1 MNIRAVLGVAG
12 VSPFENKQAKQIGH
26 FFEYLVL
33 AALLAVFVQLILSYT
48 DFFYES
54 EWINHLVWAVFA
66 LEFFVNLTMVDNR
79 VRYFQQNWLNFA
91 IVILAFPWIEWSSE
105 WAIIIRTLRL
115 LLLMRFFVNFFQ
127 DAVKLLQK
135 NRFGQILV
143 GFAFLVVGAGGVFVY
158 IEDRPFIDGIW
169 YAIVTITTVGY
180 GDVVPQTENG
190 RIFGT
195 ILIVF
200 GVLFFSLVTANFS
213 AFLIGSEQRK
223 LEKEIL
229 GYVQNTEKRLTKLS
243 TENERH
249 VEYIMLHMS
258 KELEQ
263 LKEELNDL
271 RQKEIQRLRAEL
283 ESRNNNH
290 SSGLSTENI
299 KATQASELATDKP
312 VSAPSFSGNGFSAM
326 KPNQEMDGQNLAENQ
341 ENHSK
346 NKNQVSLE
354 KNTQSEQSDENLQQ
368 SEHSSSSTGFHS
380 FGFINKGPKKD

>member
-1 MNIRAVLGVAG
+1 MNLRAVLGVAG
-12 VSPFENKQAKQIGH
+12 VSPYENKEAKTIGRI
-26 FFEYLVL
+26 FEYLVL
-33 AALLAVFVQLILSYT
+33 AALVAVFVQLILTYSDYDY
-48 DFFYES
+48 DFT
-54 EWINHLVWAVFA
+54 WVNHIVWGVFA
-66 LEFFVNLTMVDNR
+66 LEFFINLAMVSNR
-79 VRYFQQNWLNFA
+79 LRYFQQNWLNFA

-105 WAIIIRTLRL
+105 WAIIVRSLRL
-115 LLLMRFFVNFFQ
+115 LLLMRFFTSFFQ
-127 DAVKLLQK
+127 DVAKILKK

-143 GFAFLVVGAGGVFVY
+143 GFAFLIVGAGGVFVY

-169 YAIVTITTVGY
+169 YAIVTVTTVGY

-190 RIFGT
+190 RIFGA

-258 KELEQ
+258 KEIEQ

-271 RQKEIQRLRAEL
+271 RQKEIRRIRDDLQV
-283 ESRNNNH
+283 RNP
-290 SSGLSTENI
+290 TEEFERQEI
-299 KATQASELATDKP
+299 EPSEKTD
-312 VSAPSFSGNGFSAM
+312 A
-326 KPNQEMDGQNLAENQ
+326 DL
-341 ENHSK
+341 
-346 NKNQVSLE
+346 
-354 KNTQSEQSDENLQQ
+354 T
-368 SEHSSSSTGFHS
+368 SSSQFSKSSSNPDLQEKMGSQMPAQEDEDASVFSPEIKPFSVSH
-380 FGFINKGPKKD
+380 KGPKKE

>member
-12 VSPFENKQAKQIGH
+12 VSPFENKQARQIGQ

-48 DFFYES
+48 EFSYES
-54 EWINHLVWAVFA
+54 EWLNHLVWAVFA
-66 LEFFVNLTMVDNR
+66 LEFIVNLTMVNNR

-127 DAVKLLQK
+127 DVVKLLRK

-169 YAIVTITTVGY
+169 YAVVTITTVGY

-258 KELEQ
+258 NELVQ

-283 ESRNNNH
+283 ESRTSH
-290 SSGLSTENI
+290 FSESTTEKSSEQNE
-299 KATQASELATDKP
+299 SELATDKP
-312 VSAPSFSGNGFSAM
+312 IPAPSFSGNGFSSM
-326 KPNQEMDGQNLAENQ
+326 KSGFESDAQKNLKSQEQHRKNETEFEAKQDSESGQAD
-341 ENHSK
+341 
-346 NKNQVSLE
+346 E
-354 KNTQSEQSDENLQQ
+354 KGDQTDEPTT
-368 SEHSSSSTGFHS
+368 EKGFHR
-380 FGFINKGPKKD
+380 FGFLHKRPKKD